1 MGKLHYDGASI
12 DIDDR
17 VLAHLQIV
25 IVNRLRRKE
34 GFLMSWLNTLA
45 MGDGRGSVWLD
56 HAIPLR
62 FTFSGSRAPHINSD
76 WIAALEKSAGSPTGL
91 LVLGEDGR
99 LTRCT
104 SAR

>member
-34 GFLMSWLNTLA
+34 GFPMSWLNTLA
-45 MGDGRGSVWLD
+45 MGDGRDRCGSTT
-56 HAIPLR
+56 P
-62 FTFSGSRAPHINSD
+62 SRCASRSQGRRRHTSTLP
-76 WIAALEKSAGSPTGL
+76 GSPHSSSPRPAL
-91 LVLGEDGR
+91 LACWSSGR
-99 LTRCT
+99 T
-104 SAR
+104 AG